1 MRPTTVTARTD
12 TDVVGRF
19 RVNLGSSHVGVVW
32 CVERIFTSI
41 ASHTRFSRIDPSCA
55 GASGR
60 VGEHEASGRRKERGT
75 CVKIARDGVGHAP
88 RAATGQAMDGPWDRQ
103 ERVVGRARKSAGCSR
118 ERRVPATCRSPTVSA
133 ELRDGTGRTAH
144 GGAWN
149 TNPETNGCGAATHQR
164 STTTRRVPTS
174 HVSWHENE
182 EMPRRHMRD
191 GEETRT
197 TRRSHVLTDEK
208 PQVTTLANGL
218 RVATETVPFAQTATV
233 GVWIDAGSRFETAKS
248 NGTAHFLEHMAFKG
262 TKTRTTKGL
271 EEEVEN
277 LGAHLNAYTSREQ
290 TTYYAKV
297 LKGDVPKAVDIL
309 SDILQNSSLQEH
321 AVERERSVILREM
334 EEIEGQPEEVLFDHL
349 HATAFQHSPLGRTIL
364 GPAENVRSIT
374 RGDLADY
381 IAAHYTAP
389 RMVITGAGAVEHQ
402 QLVKLADTMFAK
414 LPTEGVST
422 KDLLQSEPSIFTGSE
437 VRIQD
442 DDMPACHFA
451 VAFEGAGWTDP
462 DSVTLMVMQTLLGSW
477 DKSSYAGINSGPRLA
492 QNVAANKICNSY
504 TAFNTNY
511 ADTGLFGV
519 YAVSEVPE
527 KLDELAFFM
536 MNELTGLCYNVDPD
550 DLMRAKNQL
559 KANLVLSMD
568 NTSASCED
576 IGRQMLTYGRRIPKS
591 EMFARIDAVTEDAV
605 KAAADK
611 YIYDKDMA
619 IAAMGKTQFLPDYNW
634 FRRRT
639 YWLRY

>member
-1 MRPTTVTARTD
+1 MALATLRGLRQARRWTV
-12 TDVVGRF
+12 
-19 RVNLGSSHVGVVW
+19 LG
-32 CVERIFTSI
+32 
-41 ASHTRFSRIDPSCA
+41 
-55 GASGR
+55 
-60 VGEHEASGRRKERGT
+60 
-75 CVKIARDGVGHAP
+75 IARNASLVAQEKALDAAESDVFLRHADP
-88 RAATGQAMDGPWDRQ
+88 QPCPQNYGTELDGP
-103 ERVVGRARKSAGCSR
+103 
-118 ERRVPATCRSPTVSA
+118 PT
-133 ELRDGTGRTAH
+133 E
-144 GGAWN
+144 
-149 TNPETNGCGAATHQR
+149 
-164 STTTRRVPTS
+164 
-174 HVSWHENE
+174 
-182 EMPRRHMRD
+182 
-191 GEETRT
+191 
-197 TRRSHVLTDEK
+197 
-208 PQVTTLANGL
+208 VTTLANGL

>member
-1 MRPTTVTARTD
+1 MSVLAFTFELTSGSVRVEVRNNMALATARGLRQAAKRTFHVVTRNASLVAQEKSLD
-12 TDVVGRF
+12 AAESDVFLR
-19 RVNLGSSHVGVVW
+19 H
-32 CVERIFTSI
+32 
-41 ASHTRFSRIDPSCA
+41 ADPQPCPQNY
-55 GASGR
+55 
-60 VGEHEASGRRKERGT
+60 GT
-75 CVKIARDGVGHAP
+75 
-88 RAATGQAMDGPWDRQ
+88 QLDGP
-103 ERVVGRARKSAGCSR
+103 
-118 ERRVPATCRSPTVSA
+118 PT
-133 ELRDGTGRTAH
+133 E
-144 GGAWN
+144 
-149 TNPETNGCGAATHQR
+149 
-164 STTTRRVPTS
+164 
-174 HVSWHENE
+174 
-182 EMPRRHMRD
+182 
-191 GEETRT
+191 
-197 TRRSHVLTDEK
+197 
-208 PQVTTLANGL
+208 VTTLANGL

-389 RMVITGAGAVEHQ
+389 RMVVTGAGAVEHE
-402 QLVKLADTMFAK
+402 QLVKLAETAFAK
-414 LPTEGVST
+414 LPIEGVST

-550 DLMRAKNQL
+550 DL
-559 KANLVLSMD
+559 
-568 NTSASCED
+568 
-576 IGRQMLTYGRRIPKS
+576 IIPKS
-591 EMFARIDAVTEDAV
+591 EMFTRIDAVTEDAV

-611 YIYDKDMA
+611 YIYDKDVA